1 MLQDLVTSYNNSYHR
16 TLETTPTL
24 AEKNPLK
31 VRIVNENRYIKLKSK
46 IKSQNRSVYP
56 VGTQVR
62 VLLDKTKFSRG
73 YKQTFSDEI
82 FKIKTVDTHLPI
94 HLYVLEDFSNNELSG
109 KFYANEIT
117 PISSEA

>member
-1 MLQDLVTSYNNSYHR
+1 MLK
-16 TLETTPTL
+16 TTPTL

-31 VRIVNENRYIKLKSK
+31 VRIVNEDRYIKLKSK

-82 FKIKTVDTHLPI
+82 FKIKAVYTNLPI
-94 HLYVLEDFSNNELSG
+94 HLYGLEDFSKNELQG

-117 PISSEA
+117 PVSSDA